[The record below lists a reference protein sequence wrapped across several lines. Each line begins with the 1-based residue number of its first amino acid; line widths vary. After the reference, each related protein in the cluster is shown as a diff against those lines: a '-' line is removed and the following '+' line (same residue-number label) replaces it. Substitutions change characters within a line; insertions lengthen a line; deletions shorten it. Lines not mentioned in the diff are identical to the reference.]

1 MAEAFDPN
9 DVEKFLPAIGAIAA
23 RVGGSAVVQGAKKVA
38 VEGAKRAKK
47 VAAAGAEAAKTG
59 AGKVAEKATQAASAA
74 KEGIKAA
81 PGKAK
86 ELREA
91 AQQSGAGKKFNAALE
106 QAKEFKESDK
116 YKNLQAAKEQV
127 DAQRQRAQQQKDAQ
141 VERASQAARGA
152 ASTGQAFNKAWDA
165 LRKEVVDV
173 SGQHAEVGDPRF
185 WNVMS
190 EFGTRDPKTIGQEFA
205 PYDIDE
211 LTALAPQV
219 DELLASYGY
228 TPYYFGGRFPMPD
241 LSKRNYNTGHLAIFD
256 PGVREAGFV
265 DPDFTDNWRKVHE
278 LGHALGYEDLNAQ
291 WGEGRR
297 LGKLGVRTPREMLR
311 AVDWESR
318 ALQNQRKLMDEI
330 GLNVKPEQY
339 NRDWNTTIGD
349 AGYRAITGK
358 FTSPEQEGFVPFS
371 DRRVPVDVA
380 MQKVRDRAEELGL
393 DMDQTLRDKRGGARK
408 IASEPM
414 DLAWRL
420 LKASRSPRSNIG
432 YMHLPNELNMA
443 SVGSYLESNPSATIG
458 DLVSPYF
465 QGQFLNPSSDVET
478 NPPSYQ
484 GNPNFPLT
492 AEESQR
498 LSALVQNEQG
508 YQIPKTFYSRNVPHV
523 QQDQQMLQNAV
534 RVLHGRLRQ
543 NPQFDVQVPEDRVR
557 YEQGAQLGERPTGRL
572 ARANQR
578 METYLN
584 SPVVYNPDVS
594 LSTEN
599 PIGQVP
605 VPGMVQ
611 TGEPMDLAWRMLKMG
626 EEYHPSVEAHMEAR
640 QGRYKPVSRMP
651 RTDEPEVST
660 DEGIDYKTRGQ
671 GAIPQGEPIREVT
684 RPLGELHS
692 SFMPVGGHAH
702 ERVTDAD
709 RVVDAKEQQEVQDR
723 IMQEMAKYVD
733 SNGMYHP
740 DVPREFAIRTHVFDH
755 YRQPDPFYSKSNG
768 DSIVGIVR
776 PHPDNPRR
784 PQVHTVMLRR
794 TGQPLTKDKLRVQ
807 KVIDAAPKK
816 SKVRKSVLIKER
828 KSPEAMRHKR
838 EYDAAYNKR
847 PDQVKYREEL
857 NRERR
862 RRGIMGSHD
871 HMDVSH
877 TQGGRL
883 TLEPEHSNRARH
895 FKEKGTLRVMKSIRD
910 DIEMLRNLLGGP
922 LDEQDGKIA
931 QAMLGMMDEREAMEA
946 EEKPPTLGHAH
957 FDHHGFS

>member
-414 DLAWRL
+414 DLAWR
-420 LKASRSPRSNIG
+420 
-432 YMHLPNELNMA
+432 
-443 SVGSYLESNPSATIG
+443 
-458 DLVSPYF
+458 
-465 QGQFLNPSSDVET
+465 
-478 NPPSYQ
+478 
-484 GNPNFPLT
+484 
-492 AEESQR
+492 
-498 LSALVQNEQG
+498 
-508 YQIPKTFYSRNVPHV
+508 
-523 QQDQQMLQNAV
+523 
-534 RVLHGRLRQ
+534 
-543 NPQFDVQVPEDRVR
+543 
-557 YEQGAQLGERPTGRL
+557 
-572 ARANQR
+572 
-578 METYLN
+578 
-584 SPVVYNPDVS
+584 
-594 LSTEN
+594 
-599 PIGQVP
+599 
-605 VPGMVQ
+605 
-611 TGEPMDLAWRMLKMG
+611 MLKMG

-895 FKEKGTLRVMKSIRD
+895 FKDKGTLRVMKSIRD

>member
-1 MAEAFDPN
+1 MAEAFDPD

-23 RVGGSAVVQGAKKVA
+23 RVGGSAAVQGAKKVA

-47 VAAAGAEAAKTG
+47 VAVKGAQAAKTG

-91 AQQSGAGKKFNAALE
+91 AQQSKAGKKFNAALE

-116 YKNLQAAKEQV
+116 YKKLQAAKEEV
-127 DAQRQRAQQQKDAQ
+127 DNQRQRAQQQKDAQ

-173 SGQHAEVGDPRF
+173 SGQHADVGDPRF

-393 DMDQTLRDKRGGARK
+393 DMDQTLRDKRAGARK
-408 IASEPM
+408 VASEPM
-414 DLAWRL
+414 DLAFRL
-420 LKASRSPRSNIG
+420 LKSEGYRQAAGAIIRDSQGRVLLLRRSPMETS
-432 YMHLPNELNMA
+432 MHGLYELPGGKLEEGESPEQAATIEALEESGLPITNLQALEPHVDHDMQKVYHGFVADVDPSHQGDVQLSEEHDHHMWIDPQEALNMDEPLSHHA
-443 SVGSYLESNPSATIG
+443 KDLFAQMSN
-458 DLVSPYF
+458 
-465 QGQFLNPSSDVET
+465 SD
-478 NPPSYQ
+478 
-484 GNPNFPLT
+484 
-492 AEESQR
+492 
-498 LSALVQNEQG
+498 
-508 YQIPKTFYSRNVPHV
+508 
-523 QQDQQMLQNAV
+523 D
-534 RVLHGRLRQ
+534 
-543 NPQFDVQVPEDRVR
+543 
-557 YEQGAQLGERPTGRL
+557 
-572 ARANQR
+572 
-578 METYLN
+578 
-584 SPVVYNPDVS
+584 
-594 LSTEN
+594 
-599 PIGQVP
+599 
-605 VPGMVQ
+605 VQ

-684 RPLGELHS
+684 RPLGEFHS

-723 IMQEMAKYVD
+723 IMQEMVKYVD

-740 DVPREFAIRTHVFDH
+740 DAPQEFAIRTHVFDH
-755 YRQPDPFYSKSNG
+755 YRQPDPYYSKSNG

-816 SKVRKSVLIKER
+816 GRVRKSVLIKER

-895 FKEKGTLRVMKSIRD
+895 FKDKGTLRVMKSIRD

-957 FDHHGFS
+957 FDYHGLS